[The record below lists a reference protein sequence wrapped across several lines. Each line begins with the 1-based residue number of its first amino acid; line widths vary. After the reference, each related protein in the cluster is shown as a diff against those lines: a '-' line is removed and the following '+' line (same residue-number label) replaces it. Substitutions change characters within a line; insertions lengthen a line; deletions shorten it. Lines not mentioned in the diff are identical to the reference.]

1 MEAVI
6 FIGIQATGKS
16 SFYLERFWRTHVR
29 INIDM
34 LRTRHR
40 EALLLRACVEGKQP
54 FVVDNTNPSASERA
68 RYITPARAAGFRVTG
83 YYFRSSVDEA
93 LKRNALRTGAERIPE
108 RGIFGTHKRLQMPAY
123 SEGFAELYH
132 VTINTGGVFEVKGW
146 SDRVR

>member
-29 INIDM
+29 INMDM

-68 RYITPARAAGFRVTG
+68 RYIAPARAAGFLITG
-83 YYFRSSVDEA
+83 YYFRSSIGEA
-93 LKRNALRTGAERIPE
+93 LKRNALRADGERVLE
-108 RGIFGTHKRLQMPAY
+108 RGILGTHKRLQLPAR
-123 SEGFAELYH
+123 SEGFDELFY
-132 VTINTGGVFEVKGW
+132 VTLNADGRFEVEEW
-146 SDRVR
+146 SDEV